1 MTPVEWGAAITSAG
15 HLMQRPGA
23 LGRTVPAATA
33 AQLAAFDARVRLWP
47 IATPPMDGAKAA
59 AAVPAAAAPAA
70 VVRGKDMDATPNP
83 ERSPSARHSL
93 SERRSSAPQ
102 ASLEKACDEAVAADN
117 EW

>member
-59 AAVPAAAAPAA
+59 AAAAAPAA
-70 VVRGKDMDATPNP
+70 LVRGEDSDATPNP
-83 ERSPSARHSL
+83 ERSLSARHSL

>member
-1 MTPVEWGAAITSAG
+1 MTPVEWGVAIMSAG

-47 IATPPMDGAKAA
+47 IATLPMDGAKAVA
-59 AAVPAAAAPAA
+59 LAAAPAA

-83 ERSPSARHSL
+83 ERSPLARHSL